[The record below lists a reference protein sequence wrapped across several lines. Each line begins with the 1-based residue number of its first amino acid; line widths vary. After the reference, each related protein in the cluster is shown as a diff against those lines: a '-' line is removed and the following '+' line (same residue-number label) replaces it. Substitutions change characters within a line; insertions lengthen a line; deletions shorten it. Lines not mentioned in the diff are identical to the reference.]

1 MIKTEELQ
9 EFIKTVFYTGYIKGE
24 KPLSVFI
31 IGNVGIGKSELLSS
45 YEETNNISFFTDMT
59 YMGLLNLLKKNKEVR
74 HIIIPDFLKITMKG
88 RNTTNNVLSLLN
100 SGMEEGI
107 REISLMGF
115 NEDFKNKKIGLISST
130 TRDSYYQNRKKWES
144 MGFLSRCLILS
155 YDYKDE
161 TKEQIFDFIFNR
173 DYLNDGKKKLELPI
187 MNVEVKLPR
196 NLARKLRD
204 KTSTFRSQK
213 QLQTLLMAR
222 SIINNP
228 NSKEFEVTEKEVN
241 EVIRFSKYINMDF
254 KKI

>member
-9 EFIKTVFYTGYIKGE
+9 ELIKTIFYTGYVSGE
-24 KPLSVFI
+24 KPLSAFI
-31 IGNVGIGKSELLSS
+31 IGNVGIGKSELISS
-45 YEETNNISFFTDMT
+45 YEDSNNIAFYTDLT
-59 YMGLLNLLKKNKEVR
+59 YMGLLNLFKKNREVR

-88 RNTTNNVLSLLN
+88 KNTTNNVLSLLN

-115 NEDFKNKKIGLISST
+115 NEDFKNKRIGLISST

-144 MGFLSRCLILS
+144 MGFLSRCLIIT

-161 TKEQIFDFIFNR
+161 TKEQIFDYIFNR
-173 DYLNDGKKKLELPI
+173 DYLKDGKKKLELPVKNI
-187 MNVEVKLPR
+187 EVKLSR
-196 NLARKLRD
+196 TLAKRLRD

-213 QLQTLLMAR
+213 QLQTLAMAR
-222 SIINNP
+222 AIINNP
-228 NSKEFEVTEKEVN
+228 LGTNFEATDKEIN
-241 EVIRFSKYINMDF
+241 EVIKFTKFMNMDF